1 MDRIHQM
8 QVLVAVAEERG
19 FSSAARRLGL
29 SGPAI
34 TRAVASLEEDLNV
47 QLFKRTT
54 RQVRITEAGARYLE
68 DVKRI
73 LSDITEAEET
83 ISGTTAA
90 PRGHLVVTA
99 PTMFGRLHVM
109 PGIATFLK
117 KFPEMTV
124 DALFL
129 DRIVDMLEEGVDVGV
144 RIGRLPDSSI
154 RARKVGEVRTVLV
167 ASPDYLKARGT
178 PRSPQDLAKH
188 ALIAARTGN
197 FSPAWGFSA
206 ENREISL
213 KVKPKLTATSHDA
226 VIEAAANG
234 LGITRALS
242 YQVAPAVA
250 EGRLMI
256 VLGEWEQA
264 PIPVHIIHR
273 EDRSAPVKVRAFID
287 CLCGHLEADLV

>member
-8 QVLVAVAEERG
+8 QVLVAVAEEEG
-19 FSSAARRLGL
+19 FSSAARRLSL

-34 TRAVASLEEDLNV
+34 TRAISSLEEDLNV

-73 LSDITEAEET
+73 LSDITDAEET
-83 ISGTTAA
+83 ISETAA
-90 PRGHLVVTA
+90 APKGHLVVTA
-99 PTMFGRLHVM
+99 PAMFGRLHVM

-117 KFPEMTV
+117 KFPDMTV

-154 RARKVGEVRTVLV
+154 RARKVAEVRTVLV
-167 ASPDYLKARGT
+167 GSPDYLVAKGI
-178 PRSPQDLAKH
+178 PRSPKDLANH

-197 FSPAWGFSA
+197 FSPAWRFSA
-206 ENREISL
+206 ENREISV
-213 KVKPKLTATSHDA
+213 KVRPRLTATSNDA
-226 VIEAAANG
+226 VIEAAVNG

-242 YQVAPAVA
+242 YQVGPAVA
-250 EGRLMI
+250 DGRLKV
-256 VLGEWEQA
+256 VLEEWELP

-273 EDRSAPVKVRAFID
+273 EDRTVPVKVRAFID
-287 CLCGHLEADLV
+287 CLYDSLKNALD

>member
-8 QVLVAVAEERG
+8 QVLVAVAEEGG
-19 FSSAARRLGL
+19 FSSAARRLSL

-34 TRAVASLEEDLNV
+34 TRAISSLEEDLNV

-54 RQVRITEAGARYLE
+54 RQVRITKAGARYLE

-73 LSDITEAEET
+73 LSDITDAEET
-83 ISGTTAA
+83 ISETAA
-90 PRGHLVVTA
+90 APKGHLVVTA
-99 PTMFGRLHVM
+99 PAMFGRLHVM

-117 KFPEMTV
+117 KFPDMTV

-154 RARKVGEVRTVLV
+154 RARKVAEVRTVLV
-167 ASPDYLKARGT
+167 GSPDYLVAKGI
-178 PRSPQDLAKH
+178 PRSPKDLANH

-197 FSPAWGFSA
+197 FSPAWRFSA
-206 ENREISL
+206 ENREISV
-213 KVKPKLTATSHDA
+213 KVRPRLTVTSNDA
-226 VIEAAANG
+226 VIEAAVNG

-242 YQVAPAVA
+242 YQVGPAVA
-250 EGRLMI
+250 DGRLKV
-256 VLGEWEQA
+256 VLEEWELP

-273 EDRSAPVKVRAFID
+273 EDRTVPVKVRAFID
-287 CLCGHLEADLV
+287 CLYDSLKNALD

>member
-8 QVLVAVAEERG
+8 QVLVAVAEEEG
-19 FSSAARRLGL
+19 FSSAARRLSL

-34 TRAVASLEEDLNV
+34 TRAISSLEEDLNV

-54 RQVRITEAGARYLE
+54 RQVRITKAGARYLE

-73 LSDITEAEET
+73 LSDITDAEET
-83 ISGTTAA
+83 ISETAA
-90 PRGHLVVTA
+90 APKGHLVVTA
-99 PTMFGRLHVM
+99 PAMFGRLHVM

-117 KFPEMTV
+117 KFPDMTV

-154 RARKVGEVRTVLV
+154 RARKVAEVRTVLV
-167 ASPDYLKARGT
+167 GSPDYLVAKGI
-178 PRSPQDLAKH
+178 PRSPKDLANH

-197 FSPAWGFSA
+197 FSPAWRFSA
-206 ENREISL
+206 ENREISV
-213 KVKPKLTATSHDA
+213 KVRPRLTVTSNDA
-226 VIEAAANG
+226 VIEAAVNG

-242 YQVAPAVA
+242 YQVGPAVA
-250 EGRLMI
+250 DGRLKV
-256 VLGEWEQA
+256 VLEEWELP

-273 EDRSAPVKVRAFID
+273 EDRTVPVKVRAFID
-287 CLCGHLEADLV
+287 CLYNSLKNALD